1 MIQKEGIVVL
11 RNNRMVTLV
20 VGYQLTISVVLRNG
34 FLWDSQKNLDDVTLD
49 VALWTVHGYMAYYWK
64 NNPRT
69 NLVRVEDTWTDSNG
83 KKQSAKPRYMMFTMT
98 SCLLFFIVFSL
109 RLSWWFD
116 PGVEDDLESLRN
128 MELIFD
134 NGDEQGSFIG
144 IRRLIICSKERGKK
158 RLSVQTPIQND
169 VTTHEWSIYFPHKV

>member
-11 RNNRMVTLV
+11 RNNHMVTLV

-69 NLVRVEDTWTDSNG
+69 NLARVEDMWTDSNG
-83 KKQSAKPRYMMFTMT
+83 KKSN
-98 SCLLFFIVFSL
+98 LLSL
-109 RLSWWFD
+109 A
-116 PGVEDDLESLRN
+116 
-128 MELIFD
+128 
-134 NGDEQGSFIG
+134 
-144 IRRLIICSKERGKK
+144 
-158 RLSVQTPIQND
+158 T
-169 VTTHEWSIYFPHKV
+169 